1 MTDMTAFEARFRD
14 DLRAILDAREG
25 PHPVWATSPAAA
37 RVAVVSPRWS
47 RRGPTRLLAVAAV
60 LALGGLGVLIAGQM
74 QPDPVGA
81 GCPTLEDYAAAS
93 PVPGN
98 TDPPVRHGF
107 APDVSFPPVA
117 PDAPAT
123 HGFLQPGSWAVLR
136 DEKGPYLQIRLRDVR
151 DCGRLPTV
159 RSELYDEG
167 TIFVATVDQQA
178 LRADRQLTWTGPNDL
193 FLPGNPE
200 AMYRGT
206 GRVRGVPGTDH
217 ETLIGYPRVGYASSS
232 TLVLDAPATGS
243 ATAVFNYLESGVPT
257 VPTLGWILREGA
269 PGPTPGPGSFPVPG
283 ASATTGLTPADEA
296 ATVIL
301 DEQGL
306 AGTITVGRIDE
317 VPGYPGYQPP
327 AGMVAI
333 EAFVQSGFWPV
344 GVIPAIDNGTGSPT
358 GTRWVA
364 TDTTGQTLAN
374 LGDDPGVMSGD
385 RSGMPQFQMVPSEFP
400 FGWLVIEAPATGPI
414 RLALLVD
421 GEEVYATMLR
431 D

>member
-1 MTDMTAFEARFRD
+1 MGDVARG
-14 DLRAILDAREG
+14 RARGGRVPTLD
-25 PHPVWATSPAAA
+25 PA
-37 RVAVVSPRWS
+37 
-47 RRGPTRLLAVAAV
+47 GPTRLLAVAAL
-60 LALGGLGVLIAGQM
+60 LALGGLGLVIAGRL

-123 HGFLQPGSWAVLR
+123 HGFLQPGAWAVLR
-136 DEKGPYLQIRLRDVR
+136 DEEGPYLQVRLRDVR
-151 DCGRLPTV
+151 DCRRLPTV

-167 TIFVATVDQQA
+167 TIFVATVDLQA

-200 AMYRGT
+200 AMFRGT

-232 TLVLDAPATGS
+232 TLVLDALRPGRPRPSSTTSSPACRPCRPWGGS
-243 ATAVFNYLESGVPT
+243 CA
-257 VPTLGWILREGA
+257 REH
-269 PGPTPGPGSFPVPG
+269 PGRRPVAG
-283 ASATTGLTPADEA
+283 RSRYRASSATTGLTAPGEA

-306 AGTITVGRIDE
+306 AGTVTVGRIDE
-317 VPGYPGYQPP
+317 VPAYPGYQPP

-333 EAFVQSGFWPV
+333 EAFAQSGFWPV
-344 GVIPAIDNGTGSPT
+344 GVDPAIDDSVGSPT
-358 GTRWVA
+358 DTRWVA
-364 TDTTGQTLAN
+364 TDATGRTLAN
-374 LGDDPGVMSGD
+374 LGDDPRVDERPGGL
-385 RSGMPQFQMVPSEFP
+385 PQFQMVPSDFP
-400 FGWLVIEAPATGPI
+400 FGWLVIEAPASGPI

-421 GEEVYATMLR
+421 GREVYATMLR